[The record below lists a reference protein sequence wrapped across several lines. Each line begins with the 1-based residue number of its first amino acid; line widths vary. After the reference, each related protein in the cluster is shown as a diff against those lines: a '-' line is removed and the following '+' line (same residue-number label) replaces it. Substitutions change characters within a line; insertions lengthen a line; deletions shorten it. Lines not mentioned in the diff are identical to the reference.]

1 MVFSLYILT
10 LSYILQEYIWD
21 GMGRPTEKKMVFG
34 LTISVFQSRPGRFTY
49 KRLPCQNIILTFYQ
63 QVGTLSDIVWF
74 YKVLYHTIHGIAMVI
89 IAPSIL
95 SADFTKL
102 QQEISAVAAAGAE
115 WIHIDVM
122 DGHFVPNI
130 TIGPVVVENI
140 RKKTS
145 LFLDCHLM
153 IEHPEKYVDAFRKAG
168 ADLITI
174 HQESVSNP
182 VDIIRQIKKSGG
194 KAGISINPE
203 TPFESITSLI
213 PEVDLV
219 LIMSVHPGF
228 SGQRFMPEVL
238 PKLTQAREAIQ
249 ETHKQIYLE
258 VDGGINNQNAGI
270 VKEHGADVLVAA
282 SFIFHSKDYH
292 TAIQQLK
299 EA

>member
-1 MVFSLYILT
+1 
-10 LSYILQEYIWD
+10 
-21 GMGRPTEKKMVFG
+21 
-34 LTISVFQSRPGRFTY
+34 
-49 KRLPCQNIILTFYQ
+49 
-63 QVGTLSDIVWF
+63 
-74 YKVLYHTIHGIAMVI
+74 MVI

-102 QQEISAVAAAGAE
+102 HEEIKAVTDAGAE
-115 WIHIDVM
+115 WLHIDVM

-153 IEHPEKYVDAFRKAG
+153 IEHPEKYIDAFMKAG
-168 ADLITI
+168 ANLITI
-174 HQESVSNP
+174 HRESISDPLV
-182 VDIIRQIKKSGG
+182 VIRHIKESGG

-203 TPFESITSLI
+203 TPFESIRTII

-228 SGQRFMPEVL
+228 SGQRFIPEVI
-238 PKLTQAREAIQ
+238 PKLKEASEVIKK
-249 ETHKQIYLE
+249 TKKRIYLQI
-258 VDGGINNQNAGI
+258 DGGINNQNAGI
-270 VKEHGADVLVAA
+270 VKQNGADVLVAA
-282 SFIFHSKDYH
+282 SFIFQSKDYH
-292 TAIQQLK
+292 SAIKQLK

>member
-1 MVFSLYILT
+1 
-10 LSYILQEYIWD
+10 
-21 GMGRPTEKKMVFG
+21 
-34 LTISVFQSRPGRFTY
+34 
-49 KRLPCQNIILTFYQ
+49 
-63 QVGTLSDIVWF
+63 
-74 YKVLYHTIHGIAMVI
+74 MVI
-89 IAPSIL
+89 VAPSIL

-102 QQEISAVAAAGAE
+102 GDEIKAVEDAGAE

-140 RKKTS
+140 RKITS

-153 IEHPEKYVDAFRKAG
+153 IAHPEQYVDAFVKAG

-174 HQESVSNP
+174 HYESITDALP
-182 VDIIRQIKKSGG
+182 VIKHIKEMGC

-203 TPFESITSLI
+203 TPFESIRGII

-228 SGQRFMPEVL
+228 SGQMFIADVI
-238 PKLTQAREAIQ
+238 PKLKEASTMIKKMK
-249 ETHKQIYLE
+249 KQIYLQI
-258 VDGGINNQNAGI
+258 DGGINAENTGL
-270 VKEHGADVLVAA
+270 VKKNGADVLVAA
-282 SFIFHSKDYH
+282 SFIFKSRDYH
-292 TAIQQLK
+292 HAIKQLK

>member
-1 MVFSLYILT
+1 
-10 LSYILQEYIWD
+10 
-21 GMGRPTEKKMVFG
+21 
-34 LTISVFQSRPGRFTY
+34 
-49 KRLPCQNIILTFYQ
+49 
-63 QVGTLSDIVWF
+63 
-74 YKVLYHTIHGIAMVI
+74 MVI

-102 QQEISAVAAAGAE
+102 QEEITAVADAGAE
-115 WIHIDVM
+115 WLHIDVM

-140 RKKTS
+140 RKKTT

-153 IEHPEKYVDAFRKAG
+153 IQHPEKYVDAFLKAG

-174 HQESVSNP
+174 HKEAIADP
-182 VDIIRQIKKSGG
+182 VPILRQIKEGGG

-203 TPFESITSLI
+203 TSFEEIRMLL

-228 SGQRFMPEVL
+228 SGQRFIPEVV
-238 PKLTQAREAIQ
+238 PKLKQAYEAIQ
-249 ETHKQIYLE
+249 HTHKKIYLQI
-258 VDGGINNQNAGI
+258 DGGINNQNARL
-270 VKEHGADVLVAA
+270 VKQNGADVLVAA
-282 SFIFHSKDYH
+282 SFIFHSNDYH
-292 TAIQQLK
+292 TAIRQLK